1 MKRINCL
8 DLKFRSLE
16 RESIKDCFCA
26 LLLVLHGLRRFQC
39 TKRERQQCLHS
50 HFSLVCVVQMI
61 LPKILDFST
70 SSTSK
75 NFAWLNLVCDSW
87 IVLLRMRPP
96 LIFFLGVYC
105 SFGDCACADPSMS
118 NSHVTLHFLR
128 FGEIPCD
135 TFITSFPDPRA
146 DPAQLSKLQKK

>member
-1 MKRINCL
+1 MACANSNVLNVSVNNVCTLTFPWFVWCRGYCL
-8 DLKFRSLE
+8 KS
-16 RESIKDCFCA
+16 SI
-26 LLLVLHGLRRFQC
+26 LVN
-39 TKRERQQCLHS
+39 
-50 HFSLVCVVQMI
+50 
-61 LPKILDFST
+61 FST

-87 IVLLRMRPP
+87 TVLLRMRPP

-146 DPAQLSKLQKK
+146 DPAQLSKLQKN